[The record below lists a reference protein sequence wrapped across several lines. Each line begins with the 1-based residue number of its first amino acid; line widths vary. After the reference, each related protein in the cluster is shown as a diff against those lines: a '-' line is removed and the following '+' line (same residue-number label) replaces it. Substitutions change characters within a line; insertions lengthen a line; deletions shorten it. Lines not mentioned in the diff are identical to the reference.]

1 MRVRKIQMTEQAQT
15 EHSNARPASAANEGA
30 ISAEAAMGKPSGA
43 GLARLSV
50 ASDKLAKA
58 PRRQGSES
66 ALYQL
71 AADLMSSPSITART
85 TEPVSSVARLM
96 LESGISGVPVL
107 DAGGRPVGM
116 VSDGDLL
123 GRRGEGRRS
132 PWLEMLAKRSPPPEN
147 ALERPVGEVM
157 SAPLITISLKASVRE
172 IAETFQAHRIKRLPV
187 LDGEG
192 LVGVVT
198 REDLLCLVESLPA
211 APPVR
216 PEDGGGLL
224 GFLESLIGGASL
236 RGTLERPTAP
246 AQAPKGEKNTA
257 PNALSAEA
265 FRDAV
270 RACKAESRD
279 DRQALKREAQLERQ
293 RQINELLGQHVR
305 DAQWSGM
312 VDRAKLAASSGEQ
325 EFMMLR
331 FPSDLCSDGGRKID
345 VAEEGWEGTLRGL
358 AAELYSRWRTE
369 LKPQGFGL
377 SARIVSYEDGI
388 IGDIGLF
395 LTWKGD

>member
-1 MRVRKIQMTEQAQT
+1 
-15 EHSNARPASAANEGA
+15 
-30 ISAEAAMGKPSGA
+30 
-43 GLARLSV
+43 
-50 ASDKLAKA
+50 
-58 PRRQGSES
+58 
-66 ALYQL
+66 
-71 AADLMSSPSITART
+71 MSSPAITART
-85 TEPVSSVARLM
+85 TEPVFSVARLM

-123 GRRGEGRRS
+123 GRRGEGRHS
-132 PWLEMLAKRSPPPEN
+132 PWLEMLAKRSPPPKN

-157 SAPLITISLKASVRE
+157 SAPLITISLKASVRD

-192 LVGVVT
+192 LVGVVS
-198 REDLLCLVESLPA
+198 RADLLCLIESLPA

-216 PEDGGGLL
+216 PEDGGGAPQLL
-224 GFLESLIGGASL
+224 GVPYRRRL
-236 RGTLERPTAP
+236 PTWRAWS
-246 AQAPKGEKNTA
+246 ALLCRRKRLQAKRTRRQARFPR
-257 PNALSAEA
+257 EA

-270 RACKAESRD
+270 RACKAESQD

-293 RQINELLGQHVR
+293 RQIKEFLDQHVSNS
-305 DAQWSGM
+305 QWSEM
-312 VDRAKLAASSGEQ
+312 LDRAKLAASTGEQ

-345 VAEEGWEGTLRGL
+345 VAEEGWEGTLRGE
-358 AAELYSRWRTE
+358 AAEFYSRWRTE
-369 LKPQGFGL
+369 LKPHGFGL

>member
-1 MRVRKIQMTEQAQT
+1 
-15 EHSNARPASAANEGA
+15 
-30 ISAEAAMGKPSGA
+30 
-43 GLARLSV
+43 
-50 ASDKLAKA
+50 
-58 PRRQGSES
+58 
-66 ALYQL
+66 
-71 AADLMSSPSITART
+71 
-85 TEPVSSVARLM
+85 
-96 LESGISGVPVL
+96 
-107 DAGGRPVGM
+107 M
-116 VSDGDLL
+116 VSEGDLL
-123 GRRGEGRRS
+123 GRREEGRRS
-132 PWLEMLAKRSPPPEN
+132 PWLEMLAKRSAPPKT

-157 SAPLITISLKASVRE
+157 SAPLITISLKASVRD

-192 LVGVVT
+192 LVGVVS
-198 REDLLCLVESLPA
+198 RADLFCLVESLPA
-211 APPVR
+211 APHVR

-236 RGTLERPTAP
+236 RGALERPIAP
-246 AQAPKGEKNTA
+246 AQAPTGEKDTA
-257 PNALSAEA
+257 PSALSAKA

-270 RACKAESRD
+270 RACKAESQD
-279 DRQALKREAQLERQ
+279 DRQALKREAQLESQ
-293 RQINELLGQHVR
+293 RQIKELLGQHVS
-305 DAQWSGM
+305 DSQWSEM
-312 VDRAKLAASSGEQ
+312 LDRAKLAASIGEQ

-369 LKPQGFGL
+369 LKPHGFGL

-388 IGDIGLF
+388 IGDMGLF

>member
-1 MRVRKIQMTEQAQT
+1 
-15 EHSNARPASAANEGA
+15 
-30 ISAEAAMGKPSGA
+30 
-43 GLARLSV
+43 
-50 ASDKLAKA
+50 
-58 PRRQGSES
+58 
-66 ALYQL
+66 
-71 AADLMSSPSITART
+71 
-85 TEPVSSVARLM
+85 
-96 LESGISGVPVL
+96 
-107 DAGGRPVGM
+107 M

-211 APPVR
+211 APLVR

-246 AQAPKGEKNTA
+246 AQAPTGEKDTA
-257 PNALSAEA
+257 PSALSAEA

-293 RQINELLGQHVR
+293 RQINELLGQHVS

-312 VDRAKLAASSGEQ
+312 LDRAKLAASGAEQ

-345 VAEEGWEGTLRGL
+345 VAEEGWEGTLRGE
-358 AAELYSRWRTE
+358 AAGLYSRWQTE
-369 LKPQGFGL
+369 LKPRGFGL

-388 IGDIGLF
+388 IGDMALF